1 MPKSEKFRKLT
12 RDALVWATAVLFI
25 LSACVGHGSACRER
39 GREGKGEGERQR
51 ETEEPEHLVWA
62 RLRRLH
68 VFQTLRQRSKSAS
81 RAGRRRNCP
90 RRSLGTSAGRRM
102 RAAPRGLAVLFPPCV
117 APGSPEFT
125 WRQFEVSAV
134 GMEQVDELELLMEK
148 SFGDNAAQPA
158 EL

>member
-1 MPKSEKFRKLT
+1 MS
-12 RDALVWATAVLFI
+12 
-25 LSACVGHGSACRER
+25 RER
-39 GREGKGEGERQR
+39 EGGEGGGG
-51 ETEEPEHLVWA
+51 ETETETEKPEHLVWA
-62 RLRRLH
+62 RLRRLP

-81 RAGRRRNCP
+81 RAERRRDCP

-102 RAAPRGLAVLFPPCV
+102 RAAPCGFALVFPRCV

-125 WRQFEVSAV
+125 WRQFEVSAF
-134 GMEQVDELELLMEK
+134 GMEQVDELKLLMEK